1 MRNISDFIKDGQN
14 HASIKIELKHD
25 DDNVIII
32 CLITRADNRTQW
44 TLNGEK
50 TTLENI
56 QSIVESFNVQMS
68 PPELLILAQEATGE
82 KELLGCHR
90 SLIKL
95 SELKNLL
102 SKCNLRKRCCTF
114 QREAILRKIQLQQAK
129 ISMAQYSLSKTTFE
143 EMGREKRAVEEK
155 YNQLLEENQLAIDS
169 KNECEEIIIDAIE
182 KKKNIPV
189 VDQSLIQIMKDIG
202 KLGRQI
208 QDKDDILRQASDRL
222 SEEIGCAGVH
232 ISTHEDYGKWGI
244 NFLVNFSDNEE
255 LQLLTGQRQ
264 SGDERSV
271 LAIMYLMALQELA
284 KIPFC
289 VVEINQGLDPINE
302 YLVHNQ
308 MIETAYCNLK
318 YHNLQWFF
326 VSIME
331 NGNLKE

>member
-95 SELKNLL
+95 NKYELNNLE
-102 SKCNLRKRCCTF
+102 KRN
-114 QREAILRKIQLQQAK
+114 AILERDIQLQQAK

-155 YNQLLEENQLAIDS
+155 YNQLLEENQLAID
-169 KNECEEIIIDAIE
+169 I
-182 KKKNIPV
+182 
-189 VDQSLIQIMKDIG
+189 DQSLIQIMKDIG

-284 KIPFC
+284 KTPFC

-308 MIETAYCNLK
+308 MIETA
-318 YHNLQWFF
+318 
-326 VSIME
+326 
-331 NGNLKE
+331 

>member
-95 SELKNLL
+95 NKYELNNLE
-102 SKCNLRKRCCTF
+102 KRN
-114 QREAILRKIQLQQAK
+114 AILERDIQLQQAK

-308 MIETAYCNLK
+308 MIETACQSQY
-318 YHNLQWFF
+318 
-326 VSIME
+326 
-331 NGNLKE
+331 

>member
-102 SKCNLRKRCCTF
+102 SESNTDKYELNNLEKRN
-114 QREAILRKIQLQQAK
+114 AILERDIQLQQAK

-155 YNQLLEENQLAIDS
+155 YNQLLEENQLAID
-169 KNECEEIIIDAIE
+169 I
-182 KKKNIPV
+182 
-189 VDQSLIQIMKDIG
+189 DQSLIQIMKDIG